1 MVRDRTTTGLEEILE
16 TERVDNL
23 QRPIHTLGTDE
34 VEGRV
39 EEAGMMPD
47 LGYGSPPPQ
56 GTNIESFG
64 LPVNSPSPDES
75 SKQDNNNEN
84 DNDIARQ

>member
-1 MVRDRTTTGLEEILE
+1 MARDRATTGLEEILE

-23 QRPIHTLGTDE
+23 QRPIQTLGTDE

-47 LGYGSPPPQ
+47 VGYGSPPLN
-56 GTNIESFG
+56 GANIESFG
-64 LPVNSPSPDES
+64 LPVNSPSPEEKS
-75 SKQDNNNEN
+75 EQDN
-84 DNDIARQ
+84 DNDQVWH